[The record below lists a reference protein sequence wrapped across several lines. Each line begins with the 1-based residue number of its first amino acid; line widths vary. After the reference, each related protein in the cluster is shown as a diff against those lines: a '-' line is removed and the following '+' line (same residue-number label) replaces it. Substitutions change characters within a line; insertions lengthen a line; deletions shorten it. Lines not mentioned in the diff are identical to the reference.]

1 MKNVNEKT
9 GRRKFLKN
17 SGMLLTVSAAG
28 SLASMA
34 IAQKVSANDIINIGI
49 LGTGQ
54 RGTGLAS
61 VLQKMPE
68 YKLVAGC
75 DILPDRLEK
84 CLSYADKDAKGYKN
98 YRKLLNNKSVDAVII
113 SSPLSLHHEMVM
125 AAVDSGKHIFCEK
138 TMAYDYEETKSIR
151 NKVEDFKGV
160 FQVGHQYRS
169 TPMYHKV
176 KELLSNGRLGKV
188 KYFRCQYH
196 RNNNWRRPVDD
207 PKNEKVINWRMYREF
222 SKGLTAELCSHQID
236 IVNWMLDSVPT
247 KVTGFGGIDYWQDG
261 RETYDN
267 VNLIYEYPD
276 GVKANFTSVLSNAY
290 DGYKITI
297 MGDQGTIV
305 IGRDEAWLYA
315 EAVAMKNNKGMEKGI
330 VDGVSGATIKN
341 WTQGKPVPI
350 YFDDGGLD
358 PTAHALNDFAAN
370 VKGNTNPFSNV
381 ETGKNAA
388 IAVHMGIEAMDNG
401 EVIHWKDRGV

>member
-1 MKNVNEKT
+1 MIVT
-9 GRRKFLKN
+9 A
-17 SGMLLTVSAAG
+17 SASG
-28 SLASMA
+28 SLASLA
-34 IAQKVSANDIINIGI
+34 FAKKVSANDTINIGI
-49 LGTGQ
+49 IGTGQ

-61 VLQKMPE
+61 VLQNMPG
-68 YKLVAGC
+68 YKLIACC

-84 CLSYADKDAKGYKN
+84 CLSLADKDAKGYSN
-98 YRKLLNNKSVDAVII
+98 YKKLLNNKSVDAVII

-125 AAVDSGKHIFCEK
+125 AAAENGKHIFCEK
-138 TMAYDYEETKSIR
+138 TMAYDYEQTKAIR
-151 NKVEDFKGV
+151 NKIKDYKGI

-169 TPMYHKV
+169 TPMFHKV
-176 KELLSNGRLGKV
+176 RELLSNGRLGKV

-196 RNNNWRRPVDD
+196 RNNDWRRPVDN
-207 PKNEKVINWRMYREF
+207 PKNEKTINWRMYREF

-236 IVNWMLDSVPT
+236 IVNWMTDSVPV
-247 KVTGFGGIDYWQDG
+247 KVTGFGGVDYWQDG

-267 VNLIYEYPD
+267 INLIYEYPD
-276 GVKANFTSVLSNAY
+276 GIKANFTSVLSNAF

-315 EAVAMKNNKGMEKGI
+315 EAVAMKNNKGTEKGI

-350 YFDDGGLD
+350 YFDDGGLA
-358 PTAHALNDFAAN
+358 PTAHALNDFEKY
-370 VKGNTNPFSNV
+370 VKENKKPFSNE

-388 IAVHMGIEAMDNG
+388 IAVHMGIEAMDSG
-401 EVIHWKDRGV
+401 QVIYWKDRGV